1 MSLWR
6 WRASR
11 CETTRFFR
19 RVPIEE
25 KQLRVNGAIR
35 ASEVRVISQSG
46 KQLGI
51 MPIRVALRKASDRN
65 MDLVEVD
72 PRAVPPVC
80 KIMNYGRHKYETSKK
95 SHSAKKAQAKAQVKE
110 VKFRPRTDQHDFD
123 FKIRH
128 IMHFL
133 DDGYKV
139 KVSIWFRGREKLHID
154 LGRVLLKRVIDAVGD
169 AALVTDEPRFE
180 GRNLSTVLAPRKRRS
195 PKDDERRAARD
206 SEVAERSA
214 VGRAQ

>member
-1 MSLWR
+1 MSSWR
-6 WRASR
+6 GRASR

-35 ASEVRVISQSG
+35 ASEVRVISQNG

-51 MPIRVALRKASDRN
+51 MPTRVALRKASDRN

-95 SHSAKKAQAKAQVKE
+95 SHSAKKSQARAQVKE

-128 IMHFL
+128 ITHFL
-133 DDGYKV
+133 DAGYKV

-154 LGRVLLKRVIDAVGD
+154 VGGVLLKRVIDAVGD
-169 AALVTDEPRFE
+169 AAFVTGEPRFE
-180 GRNLSTVLAPRKRRS
+180 GRNLSTVLAPRKKRS
-195 PKDDERRAARD
+195 PKNDEGRVARG
-206 SEVAERSA
+206 SQVAERAEAGS
-214 VGRAQ
+214 VQ